1 MKVSV
6 LRRLSTREWLIAAG
20 GAVVIVCLTAF
31 LVWTGR
37 YGWAVYK
44 LNRGV
49 GDTVFYDGLGKPWF
63 RLDEQRQDVPLEKIS
78 RYLTDAVIAVEDHRF
93 YLHPGIDP
101 IGLTRAVF
109 KAGAHSRSSLPA
121 RCSCRTSE
129 ATAVSSRRPSS
140 PSCSKCCCGNTR
152 SSSCT

>member
-1 MKVSV
+1 MNVPA
-6 LRRLSTREWLIAAG
+6 LRWLSIREWAIASAG
-20 GAVVIVCLTAF
+20 GVVLVFLMTM

-78 RYLTDAVIAVEDHRF
+78 RYLTDAVISIEDHRF

-109 KAGAHSRSSLPA
+109 YNVRSDEGQHGGSAITQQLA
-121 RCSCRTSE
+121 RAMLISNIKTYGG
-129 ATAVSSRRPSS
+129 T
-140 PSCSKCCCGNTR
+140 
-152 SSSCT
+152 